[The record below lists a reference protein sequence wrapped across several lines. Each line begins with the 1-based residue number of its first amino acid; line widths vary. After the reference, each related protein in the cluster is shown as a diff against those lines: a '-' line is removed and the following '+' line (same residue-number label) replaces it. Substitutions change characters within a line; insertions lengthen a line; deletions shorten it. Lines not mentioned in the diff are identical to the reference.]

1 MTTREEVYKKVIE
14 ILTKYKKGGLTA
26 DQITEHTTLL
36 KDLNMNSARLVDL
49 ILDFEDAFG
58 ITVADTEADS
68 VNTVGDS
75 VNLIMR
81 KIQNG
86 K

>member
-1 MTTREEVYKKVIE
+1 MIQEDVFKKVVE
-14 ILTKYKKGGLTA
+14 ILAKYKKCDLTV
-26 DQITEHTTLL
+26 DQITDKTTLL
-36 KDLNMNSARLVDL
+36 KDLNMNSARLVDV

-58 ITVADTEADS
+58 ITVADAEADS

-75 VNLIMR
+75 VKLIMG
-81 KIQNG
+81 KI